1 LTHQLS
7 AFCTTADEALRE
19 LEIAKKA
26 WIDAAIAEGKPI
38 PPPTYRPV
46 IYQFSEQYDS
56 IKRGEGVAP
65 RTDGQ
70 ENVLRD
76 AFEIFLIV
84 AQSLEQRLG
93 REQQEQRTED
103 FTVFARRKN

>member
-1 LTHQLS
+1 M
-7 AFCTTADEALRE
+7 
-19 LEIAKKA
+19 
-26 WIDAAIAEGKPI
+26 
-38 PPPTYRPV
+38 
-46 IYQFSEQYDS
+46 
-56 IKRGEGVAP
+56 AP

>member
-1 LTHQLS
+1 M
-7 AFCTTADEALRE
+7 
-19 LEIAKKA
+19 
-26 WIDAAIAEGKPI
+26 
-38 PPPTYRPV
+38 
-46 IYQFSEQYDS
+46 
-56 IKRGEGVAP
+56 AP

-93 REQQEQRTED
+93 REQQEQLIILEGELGVSPVIPACPTLHRSTLGEQKQEQRTED